1 MNTSL
6 SGRMRGLLALALAAA
21 LAAGCGG
28 GGGSDVGSGG
38 TGAPASAFAQGPISG
53 FGSIVVNGVHFDD
66 SQASISDEDGHVL
79 TSDDLHLGTTVDLQ
93 GSDDHSGEVHAS
105 VIHVRTDLVG
115 TVTAAWDPATGR
127 LAVLGQP
134 VLVDASTALD
144 DFTGG
149 AGAIAAGSVVAVHAL
164 YDPATGVY
172 VATRIEP
179 ATGATAFVVRGTVA
193 ALDTA
198 AQTFAIGG
206 QVFSYAGVT
215 APAGFADGQVVRVRL
230 QTAQD
235 GAGRWVVTGFSAGN
249 VVPPE
254 DHEGELEGVV
264 GALTDAAHFTV
275 AGIPV
280 DASQAVFDP
289 AGSSVVVQSRVE
301 IHGTM
306 TGGVLV
312 ATTVEVK
319 THGDDDNRGPGHGG
333 GGDDGIEI
341 DGPILTAIDTV
352 AHTFGMRGPTTVDY
366 TSAEFHDGTAADL
379 ATGRQVE
386 VKGALSAD
394 GTRVIASRIEF
405 R

>member
-1 MNTSL
+1 MNHSPT
-6 SGRMRGLLALALAAA
+6 GRLRGFLALALAAA

-28 GGGSDVGSGG
+28 GGDVGSGG
-38 TGAPASAFAQGPISG
+38 TGAPSSAFAQGPISG

-66 SQASISDEDGHVL
+66 SQASISDEDGHAL
-79 TSDDLHLGTTVDLQ
+79 TSDDLHLGTTVDLL
-93 GSDDHSGEVHAS
+93 GSDDHAGEVHAS

-115 TVTAAWDPATGR
+115 TVTATYDPATGR

-144 DFTGG
+144 DFAGG
-149 AGAIAAGSVVAVHAL
+149 AGSIAVGTVIAVHAL
-164 YDPATGVY
+164 YDAATGVY
-172 VATRIEP
+172 VATRLEP
-179 ATGATAFVVRGTVA
+179 ATGASAFAVRGAVA
-193 ALDTA
+193 SLDTA

-206 QVFSYAGVT
+206 QVFTYAGTT

-235 GAGRWVVTGFSAGN
+235 ASGRWVVTGFGAGTAL
-249 VVPPE
+249 PPDE
-254 DHEGELEGVV
+254 HEGELEGVV
-264 GALTDAAHFTV
+264 GTLADAAHFTV

-280 DASQAVFDP
+280 DASHAVFDP
-289 AGSSVVVQSRVE
+289 AGSAVVVQSRVE

-319 THGDDDNRGPGHGG
+319 THGDDDNRGPDH

-352 AHTFGMRGPTTVDY
+352 GHTFGMRGPTTVDY
-366 TSAEFHDGTAADL
+366 SNAEFHDGSAADL